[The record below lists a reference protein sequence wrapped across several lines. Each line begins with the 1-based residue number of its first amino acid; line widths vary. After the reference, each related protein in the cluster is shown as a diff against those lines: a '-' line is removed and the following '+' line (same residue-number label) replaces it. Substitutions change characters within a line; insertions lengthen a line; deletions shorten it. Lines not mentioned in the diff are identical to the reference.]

1 MDEKKFDLIISFIF
15 SILQLILWILS
26 LIWLCKVNKNAKDEP
41 ANRSLYY
48 NGEEISEFYI
58 IGDFCYEHFQP
69 YVDVGAFED
78 LDIRMKSIRVNSK
91 ALIIIIFISFILSI
105 FLVILRLIKN
115 KLQNECWMIFI
126 SLAFALSI
134 LCSFISIIV
143 FIVLS
148 RNYFN
153 S

>member
-58 IGDFCYEHFQP
+58 IGDFITSTSSHMSMS
-69 YVDVGAFED
+69 G
-78 LDIRMKSIRVNSK
+78 RSK
-91 ALIIIIFISFILSI
+91 IWIF
-105 FLVILRLIKN
+105 V
-115 KLQNECWMIFI
+115 
-126 SLAFALSI
+126 
-134 LCSFISIIV
+134 
-143 FIVLS
+143 
-148 RNYFN
+148 
-153 S
+153 